1 MSNTNDFVIAD
12 GVLVKYKGKGGDIA
26 IPEGVTKI
34 GTEVFR
40 GKKKITGVVLPEGVR
55 EIGDYAFQECT
66 KLVRVQLP
74 QSLEMVRK
82 GAFLDCRNLTE
93 LIFPQGAQ
101 IENPNLTVNYSVR
114 LQHVEFPVTM
124 HFIPPWPESLLD
136 LEGCSGLSN
145 LVCPGVSMD
154 LIAPKRK
161 LAAIQGY
168 ICHTEKYTDTEVRQ
182 SYDSYLFKQKKNLL
196 PLIWKFDAAHI
207 LKILV
212 DNGKLTVK
220 TLEAEYLEPASQA
233 NAIQCVS
240 FLLDWKNANTDAA
253 KPRRAPKSE
262 LDKDPYS
269 AGEMRKLWSTKKLE
283 DGTLEITSYKGE
295 AQEVEVPPRIAKTP
309 VTRIGELAFSP
320 YKSETQVYQ
329 KPYDRYRALKAVRS
343 VTIPEGV
350 VSIGKAAFAGCSG
363 LEQVCIPE
371 SVTGLGDHA
380 FERCASLKQIA
391 LPSGVKRIGY
401 AVFRRCEQLCSA
413 SLSAE
418 LESIGE
424 EAFAECCSL
433 REIALPAELKSIGS
447 CSFAGC
453 DALAGEEHLVIVNQ
467 TVQHCHPDAENVV
480 IPDGVTGIG
489 RAAFDN
495 CRNLKNLVIPSG
507 VTRFGYFLGG
517 DWGYLFNACEK
528 HLTIYAQPNSCA
540 AKYAKTNGI
549 TVKYIKDGEV
559 PFKGE

>member
-1 MSNTNDFVIAD
+1 MANAVEFVIEN

-168 ICHTEKYTDTEVRQ
+168 ICHTDKFTDSEVAQ
-182 SYDSYLFKQKKNLL
+182 SYNAYLFKQKKNLL
-196 PLIWKFDAAHI
+196 PLIWHYDAVQI
-207 LKILV
+207 LKILA
-212 DNGKLTVK
+212 DNGKLTAK
-220 TLEAEYLEPASQA
+220 TLDAEYLEPASKA

-240 FLLDWKNANTDAA
+240 FLLDWKNANTDTT

-269 AGEMRKLWSTKKLE
+269 AGEMRKLWSTQKLE

-295 AQEVEVPPRIAKTP
+295 ATEVVEVPPRIGKTP

-320 YKSETQVYQ
+320 YRSDTLVYQ
-329 KPYDRYRALKAVRS
+329 KPYDRYWALKALRS
-343 VTIPEGV
+343 VSLPE
-350 VSIGKAAFAGCSG
+350 SITAIGKCAFAGCSA
-363 LEQVCIPE
+363 LAKIRIPE
-371 SVTGLGDHA
+371 SVTQIEDQVFA
-380 FERCASLKQIA
+380 KCTSLKQIA
-391 LPSGVKRIGY
+391 LPAGVKQIGY
-401 AVFRRCEQLCSA
+401 AAFRDCEQLCSV
-413 SLSAE
+413 SLSADVQDTV
-418 LESIGE
+418 
-424 EAFAECCSL
+424 FF
-433 REIALPAELKSIGS
+433 RQAL
-447 CSFAGC
+447 
-453 DALAGEEHLVIVNQ
+453 
-467 TVQHCHPDAENVV
+467 
-480 IPDGVTGIG
+480 
-489 RAAFDN
+489 
-495 CRNLKNLVIPSG
+495 
-507 VTRFGYFLGG
+507 
-517 DWGYLFNACEK
+517 
-528 HLTIYAQPNSCA
+528 
-540 AKYAKTNGI
+540 
-549 TVKYIKDGEV
+549 
-559 PFKGE
+559 

>member
-1 MSNTNDFVIAD
+1 MSNANDFIIEN
-12 GVLVKYKGKGGDIA
+12 GVLIKYKGKGGDVV

-34 GTEVFR
+34 GNEVFR
-40 GKKKITGVVLPEGVR
+40 GKKKITGVVVPEGVR
-55 EIGDYAFQECT
+55 EIGGFAFCDCI
-66 KLVRVQLP
+66 KLERILLP
-74 QSLEMVRK
+74 QSLEMVRM
-82 GAFLDCRNLTE
+82 GAFMECRNLTE
-93 LIFPQGAQ
+93 LIFPQSAQ
-101 IENPNLTVNYSVR
+101 LEDPDRTINYSFR
-114 LQHVEFPVTM
+114 MQRVEFPVTM
-124 HFIPPWPESLLD
+124 HFTPLWEDDLLD
-136 LEGCSGLSN
+136 LEGCSALSD
-145 LVCPGVSMD
+145 LVCPGVPMEQ
-154 LIAPKRK
+154 LAPKRK

-168 ICHTEKYTDTEVRQ
+168 ICHTEKYTDSEVRK

-196 PLIWKFDAAHI
+196 PLIWQFDAVHI
-207 LKILV
+207 LKILA
-212 DNGKLTVK
+212 DNGKLTAK
-220 TLEAEYLEPASQA
+220 TLDAEYLEPASKA

-269 AGEMRKLWSTKKLE
+269 AGEMRKIWSTKKLE

-295 AQEVEVPPRIAKTP
+295 AQEVEVPPRIGKTP

-433 REIALPAELKSIGS
+433 REIALPAELQSIGS

-453 DALAGEEHLVIVNQ
+453 DALAGEDHLVIVNQ

-489 RAAFDN
+489 WHAFDN

-517 DWGYLFNACEK
+517 DWGYLFNACKK

-549 TVKYIKDGEV
+549 TVKYIKDGEL
-559 PFKGE
+559 PFDGE